1 MQSTKFINSLIEDKK
16 YLIDYANLKQN
27 LFLFQNDFLNKDQ
40 LYNFFKK
47 KYFGIPAL
55 FPVKLKIFDYSSSKK
70 YIIDKNFLLKN
81 IYHTKNNKY
90 KPYKNYIRFGNQFST
105 FVTPKK
111 KYLNLVNK
119 IIKFNNY
126 SIVEIEKIKKNF
138 KNVCA
143 FQTRN
148 IPHHGHEK
156 ILNYLLSKYDHV
168 VINPLIGPKKRGDIK
183 FDMLAKI
190 YKFLLRDKYKKKV
203 SYIPFISNMFY
214 AGPQEAVHHANLRYT
229 LGFKSFVI
237 GRDHAGSENL
247 YKPHQAYNYISKLQ
261 NHLSI
266 KVERVLGSYYCK
278 KCEDV
283 VIKNTCTHNSLIN
296 ISGTEFRNCLKNKK
310 YFKYADYNLQKF
322 IFQLKQKIFI
332 D

>member
-1 MQSTKFINSLIEDKK
+1 MQNTKFVNSLVGEKK

-27 LFLFQNDFLNKDQ
+27 LFLFQSNIFDKNEV
-40 LYNFFKK
+40 YNFFKK

-55 FPVKLKIFDYSSSKK
+55 FPVKLKIFDYSNSEK
-70 YIIDKNFLLKN
+70 YIIENNFLLKN
-81 IYHTKNNKY
+81 IYHTKKDKY
-90 KPYKNYIRFGNQFST
+90 KPFKDYVRFGNQFST
-105 FVTPKK
+105 FVKPKK
-111 KYLNLVNK
+111 RYLNLVNK
-119 IIKFNNY
+119 IINFNKY
-126 SIVEIEKIKKNF
+126 SINEIKNIKKKF

-156 ILNYLLSKYDHV
+156 ILDYLLSKYDHV
-168 VINPLIGPKKRGDIK
+168 VINPLIGPKKKGDIK

-190 YKFLLRDKYKKKV
+190 YKFLLREKYEKKV

-214 AGPQEAVHHANLRYT
+214 AGPQEAVHHANLRCT
-229 LGFKSFVI
+229 LGFKNFVI

-261 NHLSI
+261 NHLNI
-266 KVERVLGSYYCK
+266 KVEKVLGSYYCN
-278 KCEDV
+278 KCENV
-283 VIKNTCTHNSLIN
+283 VIKNSCSHKTLIN

-322 IFQLKQKIFI
+322 IFGLRQKIFI
-332 D
+332 N